1 MWYEGT
7 KFLWNQESLW
17 KRVHR
22 VKNIG
27 IDDLETDQE
36 GSICQQ
42 DLSAD

>member
-7 KFLWNQESLW
+7 KFLWDKESLW

-27 IDDLETDQE
+27 IDDLVRPTKKEVFVNR
-36 GSICQQ
+36 I
-42 DLSAD
+42 